1 MSTQA
6 APVRCRA
13 AMSTGGKA
21 PRKLP
26 PCPLTDSED
35 DIIQDGGSPPSA
47 APTTTQ
53 GWGGGREDDND
64 SIQDGDSPPL
74 AASTTRGRGRGRAR
88 ARARGRG
95 AASMC
100 TTRAT
105 KKAPVKAE
113 SDGDDPV
120 EVKTSKDVVEDDV
133 VLPVKRGRGRPA
145 KTVKSPEVVPSE
157 DDEEPVVRK
166 TKSSSK
172 PRVVKKESIDDDE
185 ESAQKTIQKTP
196 PTRVMKDKQPAF
208 AKTRTQAPVSIDS
221 EADACRPD
229 SCPSVMRTP
238 KVTRV
243 REDEEDVVSPE
254 SLSPRHSSSED
265 DDEEEAHA
273 SLTKK
278 QRQYSR
284 SPELEYKPTP
294 KVPKNALWAVGFGQA
309 EVVITTK
316 AKRFKPVPIG
326 TKINKRNQEDKSQ
339 TAPKVSKAPDSAS
352 DFFNTSPTMVPR
364 NGKGL
369 FFDEESFVD
378 MDVGENT
385 GNYES
390 DNSQEDSPSHML
402 TSNDDDDIVEYVA
415 SKKTNKPRAPTP
427 GTDLEDTA
435 AMQMNEMSLL
445 TPQKG
450 RKQATS
456 KKGKEGLR
464 CYPPPTDLVD
474 LKKHSE
480 HAKHLPVLNPV
491 DIDFGSYPFWT
502 RDVYPTVLDVMNY
515 KMHLVGLIYALNLSG
530 LYDQGVINPARSDP
544 NTVTMITGSPTT
556 QRLLAVLHR
565 TGPRRAITFTIGIVL
580 KCNIRKDTPSFN
592 GSTQWVRQIILA
604 PFQQEWLRMSQFFGT
619 VFDVTKL
626 KVSIFGPIVDGVIM
640 NSLIFKTRP
649 SARENSSSLVTSG
662 FTLTPSRSAGG
673 PMGRPGARP
682 DQSFEA
688 MSLMVSWSTDTHIP
702 IWDARTQFR
711 RDKYILDGLFTLEN
725 TFNLPKYEG
734 NKLDRQDKGDL
745 QHGDIALVYYNPST
759 FLHKKDGVE
768 STGLGLSLYGVILMG
783 RPNEIEDPKASKA

>member
-1 MSTQA
+1 MSTKA
-6 APVRCRA
+6 APVRCCA
-13 AMSTGGKA
+13 AMSTGGKV

-26 PCPLTDSED
+26 PHLLTDSED

-53 GWGGGREDDND
+53 GQGGGHEDDND
-64 SIQDGDSPPL
+64 SIQNGDSPPL
-74 AASTTRGRGRGRAR
+74 ATSTTRGRGRAC
-88 ARARGRG
+88 ARGRG

-100 TTRAT
+100 TIRAT

-120 EVKTSKDVVEDDV
+120 EVKTSKRMLAKVLADEDEEAESTPSPRKRKGGVKGEKMDVVEDDV
-133 VLPVKRGRGRPA
+133 VLPVKHGRGRPA
-145 KTVKSPEVVPSE
+145 KTKSGLMGCSPEVVPSE

-166 TKSSSK
+166 SKSSSK
-172 PRVVKKESIDDDE
+172 PRVVKKESVDDDE
-185 ESAQKTIQKTP
+185 ELAQETLQKTP
-196 PTRVMKDKQPAF
+196 PKRVVKDKQP
-208 AKTRTQAPVSIDS
+208 TS
-221 EADACRPD
+221 EADARRPD
-229 SCPSVMRTP
+229 SRPSVMRTP

-278 QRQYSR
+278 QCQ

-294 KVPKNALWAVGFGQA
+294 KAPKNALWAVGFGQA

-316 AKRFKPVPIG
+316 AKHFKPVPIG
-326 TKINKRNQEDKSQ
+326 TNINKRNQEDKSQ

-352 DFFNTSPTMVPR
+352 DFFNTSPITVPR

-378 MDVGENT
+378 VDVGENT

-402 TSNDDDDIVEYVA
+402 TSNDDDDVVEYVA

-435 AMQMNEMSLL
+435 AMQMKSRPLPRRVRRGFAITL
-445 TPQKG
+445 PL
-450 RKQATS
+450 A
-456 KKGKEGLR
+456 
-464 CYPPPTDLVD
+464 DLVD
-474 LKKHSE
+474 LEKHSE
-480 HAKHLPVLNPV
+480 HAKHLPVLKLFSPV
-491 DIDFGSYPFWT
+491 DINFGGYPFWT
-502 RDVYPTVLDVMNY
+502 GDVYPTILDVMNY
-515 KMHLVGLIYALNLSG
+515 KMHPAGLIYALNLSG
-530 LYDQGVINPARSDP
+530 LYDQGIINPARSDP
-544 NTVTMITGSPTT
+544 NTVTTITGSPTT
-556 QRLLAVLHR
+556 QHILAVLHR
-565 TGPRRAITFTIGIVL
+565 TGPRCAIAFTIGIVL
-580 KCNIRKDTPSFN
+580 KCNIQEDTPSFN
-592 GSTQWVRQIILA
+592 GSTQRIRQIILA
-604 PFQQEWLRMSQFFGT
+604 PFQQEWLHMSY
-619 VFDVTKL
+619 
-626 KVSIFGPIVDGVIM
+626 
-640 NSLIFKTRP
+640 LIFKTRP

-673 PMGRPGARP
+673 PTGRPGARP

-688 MSLMVSWSTDTHIP
+688 MSLMASWSIDTHIP

-711 RDKYILDGLFTLEN
+711 RDKYILNGLFALEN
-725 TFNLPKYEG
+725 TFNLLKYEG

-783 RPNEIEDPKASKA
+783 RPNEIKDPKASKA